1 MGSNGWSVQC
11 CHVCHT
17 IFNVCGY
24 LNTHAGPLIVEF
36 PGDVVRVVEGE
47 RVEFM
52 IKVMGVAEPQL
63 RWYHDGEEVMA
74 SYSTDLG
81 QDGSLTISCSE
92 YSHSGVYQ
100 LVATNHFG
108 RTEREVKLFV
118 RRQEQSHARLDSS
131 KVPMSPVPVLDFTE
145 HVACCHAN
153 DNSTFQEQFKVG
165 VIPVI
170 SV

>member
-47 RVEFM
+47 KVEFT
-52 IKVMGVAEPQL
+52 IKVMGLAEPQL

-108 RTEREVKLFV
+108 RTQREVKLFV
-118 RRQEQSHARLDSS
+118 RRHARLDNS

-153 DNSTFQEQFKVG
+153 DNSTFQEQFKVS